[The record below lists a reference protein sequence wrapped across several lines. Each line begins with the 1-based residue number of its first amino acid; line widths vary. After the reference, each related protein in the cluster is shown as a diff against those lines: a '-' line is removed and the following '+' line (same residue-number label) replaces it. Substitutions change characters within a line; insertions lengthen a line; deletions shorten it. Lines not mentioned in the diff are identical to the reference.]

1 MRAPGKLQS
10 MSLPE
15 RVGLGSIDQEVQDR
29 ADTTRIT
36 GRVPPSTVSND
47 LLNLMATQKVA
58 AEKDAALKELQR
70 AMDQD
75 PRTIKEK
82 LENDAMGMTLGDM
95 TQNTGKAINTRRQ
108 NQGKPPMP
116 NQGGIMS
123 TQQQPQQPAPQPRQM
138 PNPMGGLASANPAAN
153 AGMVPPRM
161 ASGGIVGFSNGGTT
175 NPRAAF
181 AKQAQAKA
189 QAYKNSPEGI
199 KEEMQRLAGI
209 VASSRS
215 PAAKTN
221 AQNQINALQKQLTQV
236 EADANKQQV
245 SQLSPTGTGVLATGQ
260 TLQPQGSKIPA
271 GGIMGVAGMQQNP
284 FTQLA
289 QAATTPTGKPPM
301 APGTGPIAPP
311 TPPATAT
318 GTDTVGGIG
327 ASTTRTNEQPDPQ
340 KVRDASAGTAG
351 DLISGR
357 LDKQGIT
364 TQLEKNLELSSDPMA
379 QEKKEFGQTADRFGI
394 ENLKGMQTAA
404 QSDIAA
410 AQKRYDDPK
419 AQAARDVRN
428 YTLAG
433 TRGML
438 QGQGEREK
446 LEVRRLRQKKADM
459 DANNK
464 AIFERVKTADAEAG
478 KVLGKMMDHNM
489 AVTTAFTSIAGMDE
503 TAKQNLVKVKTE
515 IEKNAQDVILKQL
528 GIESNENLQTMVQ
541 QLQTSKELAEL
552 YGKYELA
559 RDKYKAD
566 VFAKFMPDYSV
577 LLAKIKKGKANDNE
591 IKAFTQLEA
600 SINAVMGAENET
612 FEQMFRMALA
622 KAGGFNSTI
631 FSKFG
636 LSGMGSSNPS
646 ANATSSSGIM
656 NNISP
661 SAQNF
666 FQQYQN

>member
-10 MSLPE
+10 MPLSE
-15 RVGLGSIDQEVQDR
+15 RVGLGSIDQKVQDR

-36 GRVPPSTVSND
+36 GRTPPSTVSND

-153 AGMVPPRM
+153 AGMARPMM

-175 NPRAAF
+175 NPRAAK

-215 PAAKTN
+215 PAAKNN

-245 SQLSPTGTGVLATGQ
+245 SQLSPAGAGVLAPGQ

-271 GGIMGVAGMQQNP
+271 GGIMGVAGMQQDP

-289 QAATTPTGKPPM
+289 QAATTTGKPPM

-327 ASTTRTNEQPDPQ
+327 ASTTRTDEQPDPQ
-340 KVRDASAGTAG
+340 KVRDASAGTA
-351 DLISGR
+351 DNLISGR
-357 LDKQGIT
+357 LDDQGIT
-364 TQLEKNLELSSDPMA
+364 TQLENNLALSSDPMA
-379 QEKKEFGQTADRFGI
+379 QEKKEFEQTADRFGI
-394 ENLKGMQTAA
+394 EELKNMQTTA
-404 QSDIAA
+404 QSEIAA

-464 AIFERVKTADAEAG
+464 AIFDRVKTADAEAG

-489 AVTTAFTSIAGMDE
+489 AVTTAFTNIAGMDE
-503 TAKQNLVKVKTE
+503 TAKQTLKKVKTE

-528 GIESNENLQTMVQ
+528 GIESNENLQTMIQ
-541 QLQTSKELAEL
+541 QLQTSTKLADL
-552 YGKYELA
+552 YGKYETA
-559 RDKYKAD
+559 RNKYKAD

-636 LSGMGSSNPS
+636 LSGMGSSKPS